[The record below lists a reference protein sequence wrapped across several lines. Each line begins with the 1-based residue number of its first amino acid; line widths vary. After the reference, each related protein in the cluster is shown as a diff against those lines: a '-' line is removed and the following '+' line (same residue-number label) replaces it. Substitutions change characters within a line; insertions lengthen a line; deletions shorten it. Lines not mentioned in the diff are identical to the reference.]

1 MRADEI
7 IVEFARLKEAPPSSF
22 LDRFGNYIQSL
33 TPGIGSRLSNIK
45 TSGQAALD
53 VGEKANELEKDFRL
67 WAERSGLDLNN
78 ITKTQLDHYWSQR
91 DLPKVN
97 ITKPSYNFNDSNV
110 NKNFWTRVSQA
121 SFMGNAPTTQS
132 GTQPATQLATQSGSQ
147 IGQYSVNNIV
157 SNIDPN
163 DIKPLLN
170 ALVKKYP
177 NILVP

>member
-7 IVEFARLKEAPPSSF
+7 IVESARLKEAPPAGF
-22 LDRFGNYIQSL
+22 IDRFGNYIQSL
-33 TPGIGSRLSNIK
+33 TPGIGSTLKNIK
-45 TSGQAALD
+45 TAGQAALD
-53 VGEKANELEKDFRL
+53 VGEKANELEKDFRI

-78 ITKTQLDHYWSQR
+78 ITKSQLDHYWSQR

-110 NKNFWTRVSQA
+110 NKNFWTKVSQA
-121 SFMGNAPTTQS
+121 SFMGSSPN
-132 GTQPATQLATQSGSQ
+132 TQPPTQTGSQ